1 MNLYKY
7 NDKELV
13 NKLNESKAFC
23 DDLKRAL
30 EFVPETS
37 ILGRLGITASLRNES
52 KKYNKFLQEV
62 KRRGLR

>member
-7 NDKELV
+7 NDKELI

-37 ILGRLGITASLRNES
+37 ILGRLGISASLKNES
-52 KKYNKFLQEV
+52 KKYDKLLDEA